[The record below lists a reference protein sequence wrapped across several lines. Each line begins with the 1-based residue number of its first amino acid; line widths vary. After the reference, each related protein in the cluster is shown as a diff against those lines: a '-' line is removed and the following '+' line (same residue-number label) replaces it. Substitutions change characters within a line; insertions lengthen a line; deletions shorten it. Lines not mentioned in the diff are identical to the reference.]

1 MKQIILVIILLFCS
15 LNIIRAKEKTVAC
28 PPFIAKNTTTLEI
41 NKIVMS
47 DTATVF
53 FIDAFFHPHYWIRID
68 EATYLKAG
76 DMKIP
81 IKYGDGIELNKE
93 FWMPDSGE
101 ASFKLVFPPL
111 PKGIKEV
118 DFIESD
124 CETCFK
130 IWGIRIDGKPLQPLS
145 IDKKWTNN
153 LPDYSA
159 PLEIPKIEKGT
170 AILSGELLEYRSGMK
185 FAGKLY
191 YNNIISS
198 ENTEID
204 FTVNNDGTFLAKIP
218 MVSAAKVY
226 LSSPFFKG
234 YIMLVPNK
242 KTRVLFN
249 LRELSRNDSKLRK
262 EEKSYGKSIYAQG
275 AYAALNEE
283 LINNP
288 VKISLSGASQEEYDS
303 ILKEINGMTPAQYKD
318 YWMRRYQKVIDEV
331 KSIQGIGNSHQINC
345 GMSDNY
351 KKLICLELE
360 LDCIDQLTSAHYLL
374 RKAYKKAKN
383 IDNDSPASNFEL
395 ADFPID
401 YYEVLK
407 TFDLNNPFMLLC
419 NNYIYTPQSLK
430 YANLKNEKENP
441 YGLFEYLINSGKLKE
456 EESELLKEF
465 IASQKEGAKFEKKEE
480 LRKIRLS
487 YDALI
492 QEYGQSQI
500 KKHNN
505 KNVLAQILGSDKGLL
520 FELME
525 IQPMA
530 GQLNDFEPLTKEQ
543 IEIAG
548 QLSPIYKE
556 VLVAMNS
563 DILKKIEENKKKTGY
578 RVHEIPQVAN
588 EELFDA
594 IISQYKGKV
603 VFVDFWATW
612 CGPCRQAM
620 KEAEP
625 VKEALS
631 GKDIVYL
638 YLTGET
644 SPLGT
649 WKNMIPDIHGEHY
662 RLSDAQW
669 DYINGKFNIRGIPAY
684 LIIDKNGKQSHFQI
698 SFMGAEKMEEMLL
711 KELKKN

>member
-1 MKQIILVIILLFCS
+1 MKQIILVTIFLFCS
-15 LNIIRAKEKTVAC
+15 LNMIKAKEKTVEH
-28 PPFIAKNTTTLEI
+28 PPFISKNTTTLEI

-101 ASFKLVFPPL
+101 ASFKLIFPPL
-111 PKGIKEV
+111 PKGTKEV

-130 IWGIRIDGKPLQPLS
+130 IWGIRIDGKPLQTLS
-145 IDKKWTNN
+145 IDKKWTNT
-153 LPDYSA
+153 LLDYSA

-170 AILSGELLEYRSGMK
+170 AILSGELLEYRPGME
-185 FAGKLY
+185 FTGKLY
-191 YNNIISS
+191 YDNIISS

-204 FTVNNDGTFLAKIP
+204 FTVNNDGTFLVKVP

-234 YIMLVPNK
+234 YIVLVPNK
-242 KTRVLFN
+242 ETRILFN

-262 EEKSYGKSIYAQG
+262 EEKSYGKRIYAQG

-288 VKISLSGASQEEYDS
+288 VEISLSGTSQEEYNS

-318 YWMRRYQKVIDEV
+318 YWMKRYQKAIDEV
-331 KSIQGIGNSHQINC
+331 KNTKGIGNSYQTTR

-360 LDCIDQLTSAHYLL
+360 LDCIDQLTSADHLL
-374 RKAYKKAKN
+374 RKAYKKANN
-383 IDNDSPASNFEL
+383 IDDDSPASNFEL
-395 ADFPID
+395 ADFPVD

-407 TFDLNNPFMLLC
+407 IFDLNNPLMLLC

-430 YANLKNEKENP
+430 YANLKNEKQNP
-441 YGLFEYLINSGKLKE
+441 DGLFEYLINSGKLKE
-456 EESELLKEF
+456 EESELLKEL
-465 IASQKEGAKFEKKEE
+465 IVSQKEGAKFEKKEE
-480 LRKIRLS
+480 LMKIRIS
-487 YDALI
+487 YDALA

-505 KNVLAQILGSDKGLL
+505 KNILAQILGSDKGLL

-530 GQLNDFEPLTKEQ
+530 DQLSDFEPLTKEQ
-543 IEIAG
+543 IEIAE

-556 VLVAMNS
+556 VLVAMND

-578 RVHEIPQVAN
+578 RVHEVPQVAN
-588 EELFDA
+588 EELFDT
-594 IISQYKGKV
+594 IISPYKGKV

-625 VKEALS
+625 VKEALL

-644 SPLGT
+644 SPLGA

-662 RLSDAQW
+662 RLSDTQW
-669 DYINGKFNIRGIPAY
+669 NYINGKFNIRGIPAY

-698 SFMGAEKMEEMLL
+698 SFMGAEKMKEMLL
-711 KELKKN
+711 KELEKK